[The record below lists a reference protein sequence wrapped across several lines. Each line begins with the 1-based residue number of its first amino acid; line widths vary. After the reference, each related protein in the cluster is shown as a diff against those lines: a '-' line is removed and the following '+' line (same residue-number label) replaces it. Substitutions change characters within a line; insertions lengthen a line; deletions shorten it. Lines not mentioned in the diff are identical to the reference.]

1 MDILQAILLSY
12 ACYRLSVILM
22 SDLLFDFD
30 TDRTEFSDATYAA
43 IGRALTFA
51 TRFEANC
58 RALAALIGV
67 REAMKARSVPDGE
80 SVDDLFERLTQEY
93 WQVRRLRHHET
104 AVALYEKLPQD
115 VRAILRVGRQARN
128 EIAHELTLSIVAEIQ
143 TEEGRSTLLQSLRS
157 TVAKIADADRIVCVL
172 AHLETREPLPTVV
185 AFDEFPKRVVEW
197 VCDVAT

>member
-1 MDILQAILLSY
+1 M
-12 ACYRLSVILM
+12 VN
-22 SDLLFDFD
+22 DLPFDFD
-30 TDRTEFSDATYAA
+30 IARTEFSDAAYAA

-67 REAMKARSVPDGE
+67 REAMKARGTLDGE

-115 VRAILRVGRQARN
+115 LRAVLRTGRQAR
-128 EIAHELTLSIVAEIQ
+128 
-143 TEEGRSTLLQSLRS
+143 
-157 TVAKIADADRIVCVL
+157 
-172 AHLETREPLPTVV
+172 
-185 AFDEFPKRVVEW
+185 
-197 VCDVAT
+197 